1 MRMEKSGNTAKVLLD
16 QPWVPVEISSTL
28 FLVKVSFENTA
39 YQLLISDLDFV
50 WYESVDTN
58 TLEQRAQELN
68 RRLKASVVSFFQQ
81 LCAIAQPKL
90 EGREGTDSAATFSC
104 ERFQDGLTLHMKSEL
119 AGVPFYW
126 RFSCSPASVRVICQ
140 HLVRPFLT
148 ISGFLQEQTLELGAL
163 LKRKDDEI
171 QDYKENGAVL
181 SRDRLKTE
189 LFQQQTFNKLFFL
202 KKLPEMCAVQDCRGF
217 TREIQEL
224 YVAVTTMG
232 SRQKRKHEDNEG
244 TSTQVSQ
251 EVSKSISTQAEQ
263 AQKTPSEHFT
273 EEKCKEEGGRTQSPL
288 KNDTRKEMTRNMG
301 VSSMATATQA
311 SSQPTARPKKKS
323 AKGLFR

>member
-1 MRMEKSGNTAKVLLD
+1 MEKSGNTARGLLD
-16 QPWVPVEISSTL
+16 QPWVPVEISNTL
-28 FLVKVSFENTA
+28 FLVKVSFGNTA

-90 EGREGTDSAATFSC
+90 EGHEETDSAATFSC
-104 ERFQDGLTLHMKSEL
+104 ERVQDGLTLHMKSEL

-140 HLVRPFLT
+140 HLVHPFLA
-148 ISGFLQEQTLELGAL
+148 ISRFLQEQTLELGTL

-189 LFQQQTFNKLFFL
+189 LFQQQAFNKLFFL
-202 KKLPEMCAVQDCRGF
+202 KKLPEICAVQDCRGF

-232 SRQKRKHEDNEG
+232 SRQKRKHEDSED

-263 AQKTPSEHFT
+263 AQKMPFEHLA
-273 EEKCKEEGGRTQSPL
+273 EEKCKEEEGGTQSPL
-288 KNDTRKEMTRNMG
+288 TNDTRKEMT
-301 VSSMATATQA
+301 MATATQA